1 MKDVLRIATFRRLL
15 GAWTIGNLAD
25 SALFLTLAVWAKDI
39 SGSSGAAGLVFLA
52 LGAPAL
58 AAPLLGL
65 LADRVRRR
73 SLLIVANLAG
83 AVVAASLVLVNGP
96 GDLWMLYLVAFAYGA
111 LGILNGSAQSGLL
124 RDLLP
129 DEHLDNANALLSTID
144 QGLRIITPAIGAG
157 LYVLWGGGALG
168 LGVAAILVL
177 TALALL
183 TVRVVESTPEPAE
196 DRAGFWAEA
205 AAGFRH
211 VASVPLLARIVL
223 VTAVAFGV
231 LGVFESALFEV
242 VEKGL
247 GMEAAFFGVL
257 MSIQGGAAIVGG
269 LTSATALRRLGPAR
283 TVGVALLG
291 LGLAACG
298 LAADLLPVPLL
309 PVAVVAI
316 AISGICVPWLVV
328 ALITTRQ
335 RLTPP
340 RLQGRTAAATNLA
353 MTLPQ
358 LASIAAGAALI
369 TVVDYRLVMVSAGVV
384 LLGCAAVL
392 VLGRT
397 SGPTEIATTDATTD
411 PSDPSPEPA
420 GPDELPGLAA

>member
-25 SALFLTLAVWAKDI
+25 SALFLTLAIWAKDL

-52 LGAPAL
+52 LGLPAL
-58 AAPLLGL
+58 TAPLLGL
-65 LADRVRRR
+65 LADRARRR
-73 SLLIVANLAG
+73 SLLIVANLAA
-83 AVVAASLVLVNGP
+83 AVVAASLVLVDGAS
-96 GDLWMLYLVAFAYGA
+96 DLWIIYVVAFAYGA

-144 QGLRIITPAIGAG
+144 QGLRIVTPAIGAG

-183 TVRVVESTPEPAE
+183 TVHVVESAPESAE
-196 DRAGFWAEA
+196 ERAGFWTEA
-205 AAGFRH
+205 AGGFRH
-211 VASVPLLARIVL
+211 VASVPLLARIVI
-223 VTAVAFGV
+223 VTAIAFGV

-257 MSIQGGAAIVGG
+257 MSIQGAAAIVGG

-291 LGLAACG
+291 LGVAAFG
-298 LAADLLPVPLL
+298 LAADLLPIPLL

-316 AISGICVPWLVV
+316 AISGISVPWLVV

-353 MTLPQ
+353 MSLPQ

-369 TVVDYRLVMVSAGVV
+369 TVVDYRLVMVAAGVV

-392 VLGRT
+392 LIGRT
-397 SGPTEIATTDATTD
+397 QTPAAAGETADEAPDPT
-411 PSDPSPEPA
+411 PEPT